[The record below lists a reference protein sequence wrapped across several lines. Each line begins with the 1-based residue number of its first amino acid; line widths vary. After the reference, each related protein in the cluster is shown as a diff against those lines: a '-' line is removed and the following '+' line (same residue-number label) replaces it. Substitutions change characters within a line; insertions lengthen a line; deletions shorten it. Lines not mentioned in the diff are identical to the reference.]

1 MPPSKNARSGQF
13 RQRLKTC
20 RVRLPWWLAASDG
33 SLVQKSAVVALA
45 GSGRSST
52 RSAQSAGRDVAEPA
66 LLGAGNAY
74 RGLWSTDA
82 ADEAAE
88 VSDEALVDAA
98 LGNAVGVVVVNDLA
112 GELGIPVLGHGL
124 GQGVHVDHDLVTAPG
139 LFLAAL
145 DVDDE
150 DAVVVE
156 DEQVRLASEDGGLS
170 AESESVLVLE
180 AYVVAAVGPLVSLL
194 VEQGGMLR
202 EPVGLVEVG
211 LFK

>member
-1 MPPSKNARSGQF
+1 MSQNRHSWALGTRTG
-13 RQRLKTC
+13 
-20 RVRLPWWLAASDG
+20 G
-33 SLVQKSAVVALA
+33 S
-45 GSGRSST
+45 
-52 RSAQSAGRDVAEPA
+52 
-66 LLGAGNAY
+66 
-74 RGLWSTDA
+74 WSTDA

-124 GQGVHVDHDLVTAPG
+124 GQGVHVDHDLVTVPG

-156 DEQVRLASEDGGLS
+156 DEQVRLAREDGGLS

-211 LFK
+211 RFTVPALVMGFEPDGPFAGSLAGQETG